1 MTVDTVEEHLRVR
14 LNEEEDEVKKVVEAV
29 PCNIQNIFT
38 SVTALTAICPFKMP
52 QFKAPTPPKMNKMY

>member
-1 MTVDTVEEHLRVR
+1 MLTVDTVEEHLRVR

-38 SVTALTAICPFKMP
+38 SVTAITAICPLKMP
-52 QFKAPTPPKMNKMY
+52 LLLKMELRKTFVN